1 MIPQY
6 NDDEEIYYASK
17 TDEQPPSETYNFGE
31 RRCGWVKLIRD
42 IVKFFHSVWVDSIH
56 WILVCSL
63 PASSA
68 GNKWSDGEYY
78 L

>member
-17 TDEQPPSETYNFGE
+17 TDEQPPSETYNLGE

-42 IVKFFHSVWVDSIH
+42 IVKFFHSVWVDTGLFSACVFCGKQVVR
-56 WILVCSL
+56 WGILFIII
-63 PASSA
+63 
-68 GNKWSDGEYY
+68 N
-78 L
+78 